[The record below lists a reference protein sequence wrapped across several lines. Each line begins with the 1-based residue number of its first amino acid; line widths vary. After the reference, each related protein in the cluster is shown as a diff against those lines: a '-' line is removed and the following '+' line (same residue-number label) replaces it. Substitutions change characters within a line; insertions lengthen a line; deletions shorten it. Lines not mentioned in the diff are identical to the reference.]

1 MSSQVKLN
9 RNVTIGLIIG
19 AVLIV
24 LGIIFLRP
32 TEHDKIRKAYDGL
45 DDSHIF
51 DSVSYSE
58 FQKLGD
64 KESGIYLAVISRP
77 TCPACQ
83 KQMQYIDKAVKSRIE
98 DGTIDVDVIYYLNTD
113 EMSEKDKNSLV
124 STYGVSGSTP
134 DLLIMNDNNLVKSS
148 VNWNDEVEGGNWS
161 YDSSGDVDYYRTY
174 RNFIKK
180 FAV

>member
-9 RNVTIGLIIG
+9 KNVTIGIIVG

-32 TEHDKIRKAYDGL
+32 SDHDKIRKAYEGL
-45 DDSHIF
+45 DDTHIF
-51 DSVSYSE
+51 ESVSYSE

-64 KESGIYLAVISRP
+64 KESGIYLAVVSRP
-77 TCPACQ
+77 TCLACQ
-83 KQMQYIDKAVKSRIE
+83 EQLPYIDKAVKSRIE

-113 EMSEKDKNSLV
+113 EMKDSDKNSLI
-124 STYGVSGSTP
+124 SNYGIKGSTP
-134 DLLIMNDNNLVKSS
+134 DLLIMRDNTLVKSS

-161 YDSSGDVDYYRTY
+161 YDSSGNVDYYRTY